1 MAKAGYDPRV
11 ALEMWSRMARKDK
24 NAPPDFLSTHPGSEA
39 RIKQLQGWI
48 PEALQHYQP
57 GQQSVE
63 LLPSPQLLDSPTA
76 KSERELLKRIQ
87 AINQYVEQQNGERAI
102 AETLAYQL
110 RLNLETIVRER
121 QQLRIGYGQYAAL
134 RGLSSLGR
142 GSMGNILAGYQ
153 KGSSWSEI
161 AQNNGS
167 RIDVLTTWVG
177 EFIRTTNAVSRQL
190 RSQQYR
196 SGRRMP

>member
-1 MAKAGYDPRV
+1 VESNGAQR
-11 ALEMWSRMARKDK
+11 K
-24 NAPPDFLSTHPGSEA
+24 NASPDFLSTHPGSEA
-39 RIKQLQGWI
+39 RIEQLKAWM
-48 PEALQHYQP
+48 PEALQHYRP

-63 LLPSPQLLDSPTA
+63 LLPSPQVLDSPTA

-87 AINQYVEQQNGERAI
+87 AINQYVEQQNGERTI

-110 RLNLETIVRER
+110 RLNLETVVRER
-121 QQLRIGYGQYAAL
+121 QQLRIGYGQYTAL

-142 GSMGNILAGYQ
+142 GSMRNILAGYQ

-161 AQNNGS
+161 AQNNGG
-167 RIDVLTTWVG
+167 RIDELTIWVG
-177 EFIRTTNAVSRQL
+177 EFIRTANAVSRQL

-196 SGRRMP
+196 SSPRTP